1 MALAM
6 VAIQVFSLALV
17 AQPLNDPDNTP
28 LDHGKVRRRGRLKVV
43 WRSRT
48 ASRNGASKTYLSR
61 PRRRLWT
68 CCASASASRTCT
80 ARRHLDFLAE
90 QAEQALARRNETRKA
105 IYTVLG
111 GIVMLIA
118 GYVGAAFKNHL

>member
-1 MALAM
+1 MAEQDC
-6 VAIQVFSLALV
+6 IPEWRIKEISEQT
-17 AQPLNDPDNTP
+17 AQ
-28 LDHGKVRRRGRLKVV
+28 KVV
-43 WRSRT
+43 DM
-48 ASRNGASKTYLSR
+48 LCQ
-61 PRRRLWT
+61 RLGIEDLH
-68 CCASASASRTCT
+68 R